1 MANRLSENEV
11 LGIFEKVNNW
21 GRWGKD
27 DERGALNFI
36 TDEKRAA
43 AAKLV
48 RTGETISLA
57 QPLATIPGPDNP
69 TPVTHLVAQS
79 GHDAHDQLP
88 LPYAADYFAIAP
100 HGLANTHLDALC
112 HVFWDGKMYNGFAAS
127 EVGSHG
133 ARKCAIDV
141 AANGVITRGV
151 LIDIPKI
158 KGLGYLEPGT
168 HIFPEDLEAAEKD
181 HGVKVAEGDVLLLRT
196 GRHARIKS
204 KGPWEAMREGLAG
217 LDASC
222 LTWLH
227 ERKVAVLGCDG
238 VSDVIPSGYGRQ
250 LAMPVHSFVLVKLGL
265 HLIDNCDLE
274 ALSAAS
280 ARNKRYEFQFVMAP
294 LILRRGTASPVN
306 PLALF

>member
-1 MANRLSENEV
+1 MATRLSENEV
-11 LGIFEKVNNW
+11 LGIFEKVSNW

-36 TDEKRAA
+36 TAEKRAA

-48 RTGETISLA
+48 RTGEIVSLA

-141 AANGVITRGV
+141 AADGVISRGV
-151 LIDIPKI
+151 LLDIPKI
-158 KGLGYLEPGT
+158 KGQEYLEPGT
-168 HIFPEDLEAAEKD
+168 HIFPEDLESAEKD
-181 HGVKVAEGDVLLLRT
+181 HRIQVSEGDVLLIRT

-204 KGPWEAMREGLAG
+204 KGQWEAMHEGLAG

-227 ERKVAVLGCDG
+227 ERKAALLGCDG
-238 VSDVIPSGYGRQ
+238 VSDVIPSGYERK
-250 LAMPVHSFVLVKLGL
+250 LAMPIHSFVLVKLGL
-265 HLIDNCDLE
+265 HLIDNADLE
-274 ALSAAS
+274 PLSAACK
-280 ARNKRYEFQFVMAP
+280 RNNRYEFQFVLAP